1 MATILW
7 WDDCRR
13 DGVKEVTCMC
23 GWQTRGTE
31 DEIVAAIQDHGERV
45 HGRRPSRDEV
55 LALAV
60 DLGGAAG
67 DAGTA

>member
-1 MATILW
+1 VL
-7 WDDCRR
+7 
-13 DGVKEVTCMC
+13 KEVTCMC

-31 DEIVAAIQDHGERV
+31 DEVVAAIQDHSEQA
-45 HGRRPSRDEV
+45 HGRRPSREEI

-60 DLGGAAG
+60 DLAGPAA